1 MYPSL
6 TSPFVQGTPF
16 LCAKYQSIVFLKPSS
31 NFVFALNPNS
41 AFKKK
46 LKGAK
51 NPYLESGATR
61 KIVTALLSGKSRR

>member
-1 MYPSL
+1 LKNDELNAKTPITARFDFGSLGFSTVWTTILPSA
-6 TSPFVQGTPF
+6 G
-16 LCAKYQSIVFLKPSS
+16 I
-31 NFVFALNPNS
+31 S